1 VGINQRGIVMRRVK
15 EFKIQD
21 RQMLLVI
28 FDDGSINLIDLC
40 KLFGTTMTE
49 EKIYEI
55 NINEH

>member
-1 VGINQRGIVMRRVK
+1 MRRVK

-55 NINEH
+55 NTNEH